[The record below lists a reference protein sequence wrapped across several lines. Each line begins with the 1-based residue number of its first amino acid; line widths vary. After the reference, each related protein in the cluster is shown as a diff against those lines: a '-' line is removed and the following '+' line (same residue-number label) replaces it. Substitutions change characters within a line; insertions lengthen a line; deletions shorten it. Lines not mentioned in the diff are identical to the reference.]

1 MDLKEAPMSILEIVI
16 AVLLVLVLVL
26 LWAVYRTQAQ
36 VQQALQSSQA
46 ALLQRVDQVQQ
57 NVDRD
62 LSDSQAKMWT
72 YLQERDA
79 ALVRNMEALQGGFAQ
94 RGEALAR
101 TTEETVRKTMES
113 FSKIIAD
120 NTMHQAKA
128 YQDQVQALDRHVQ
141 DKLDRI
147 TGVVD
152 EKLQKTLE
160 ARLTSSFTLINRNLE
175 SVQQGLVSMKTLAA
189 SVGDLKKLMGNVKT
203 RGISGEVQLGAIL
216 DNILPAGMVHRNAR
230 IKENRFVEFAVE
242 VPSSSGTSLLLP
254 IDSKLPG
261 DTYLRLREAMES
273 GDEAKTKEAMAQL
286 RTTIRDEAR
295 DIHDKYLVPSR
306 TTEFGILFLPFEGLY
321 AEVVNNGLADEAQ
334 KQNVVIAGPGTLTAI
349 LHCVLMVARFAA
361 VRQHSEK
368 ILNVLQEVRAEFGN
382 YSDALAKVQASLQKA
397 DENLNKLITTRTNV
411 MQRKLN
417 RVADLEDPEGNGLPS
432 GKSIDESE

>member
-1 MDLKEAPMSILEIVI
+1 MSILEIVI

-175 SVQQGLVSMKTLAA
+175 SVQQGLGSMKTLAA
-189 SVGDLKKLMGNVKT
+189 SVGDLKKLMGNVK
-203 RGISGEVQLGAIL
+203 
-216 DNILPAGMVHRNAR
+216 ILPAGMVHRNAR